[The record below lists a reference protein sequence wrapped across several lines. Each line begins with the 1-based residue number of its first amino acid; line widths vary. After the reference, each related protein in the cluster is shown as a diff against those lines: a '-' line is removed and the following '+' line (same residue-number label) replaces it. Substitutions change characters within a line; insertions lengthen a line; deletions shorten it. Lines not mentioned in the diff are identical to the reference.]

1 MSEASKGL
9 RRDLL
14 VAYLAAAALAA
25 HLLEAVA
32 PGPGPWFK
40 PGLANVFALVAFF
53 RFGWRAAVS
62 VTLIRVVAG
71 SMVLGTLFSPTFLL
85 SFCGA
90 VGAMA
95 AMGLADMSPARLG
108 PVGVSL
114 LAALAHML
122 AQTVAAWLLVIGH
135 AGILTA
141 LPWFLAGSW
150 ITGIM
155 NGLLTFLLLE
165 RFDRH
170 QRLLDGM

>member
-1 MSEASKGL
+1 MNEGATRL

-40 PGLANVFALVAFF
+40 PGLANVFALVAYF

-62 VTLIRVVAG
+62 VTLIRVLAG
-71 SMVLGTLFSPTFLL
+71 SMVLGTLFSPTFFL

-95 AMGLADMSPARLG
+95 AMGLAVLLPARLG

-114 LAALAHML
+114 LSALAHML
-122 AQTVAAWLLVIGH
+122 AQTIAAWLVVIGH
-135 AGILTA
+135 AGILAT
-141 LPWFLAGSW
+141 LPLFLAGSW

-170 QRLLDGM
+170 LRLLNGM